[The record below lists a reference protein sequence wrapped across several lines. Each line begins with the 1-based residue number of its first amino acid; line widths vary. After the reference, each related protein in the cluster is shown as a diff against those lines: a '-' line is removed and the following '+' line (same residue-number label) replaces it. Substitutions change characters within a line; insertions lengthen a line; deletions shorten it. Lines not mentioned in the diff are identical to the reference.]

1 MRKYDL
7 RVSGHRTAKT
17 ISMSANKIATS
28 TTVRNDGNMMSGAM
42 KKLMN
47 KL

>member
-1 MRKYDL
+1 MRISFSISYFQ
-7 RVSGHRTAKT
+7 KT
-17 ISMSANKIATS
+17 GNKIATNKIA